1 MTRVLLT
8 GGTGVLG
15 RELLPRLTAAG
26 HKVRLMSR
34 RAGESNAAGDV
45 EWAQADLLTG
55 AGVAEA
61 VAGIEAI
68 VHAASSPFKK
78 TVETDVEGTRRMLE
92 AAKAAGVGHAYYIS
106 IVGIDKLTYSY
117 YKAKLATERVVE
129 GSGVPFT
136 ILRATQFHTLL
147 DTFLRSIFKRGPFII
162 CPGKTYFQLID
173 AGEVA
178 QHMVDTLAKGPSG
191 MLPDIGGPKV
201 QSVKE
206 IAQAWMAARGRKHIL
221 LPMPPIGPLGAVA
234 GGANTCPEQKFGKIT
249 WEDWLRRTYGS

>member
-1 MTRVLLT
+1 MAHVLLT

-55 AGVAEA
+55 AGVADA
-61 VAGIEAI
+61 MASIETI

-78 TVETDVEGTRRMLE
+78 TVEVDVEGTRRMLE
-92 AAKAAGVGHAYYIS
+92 AAKAAGVGHVYYIS
-106 IVGIDKLTYSY
+106 IVGIDTLTFPY
-117 YKAKLATERVVE
+117 YKAKLAAERVVE
-129 GSGVPFT
+129 GSGVPYT
-136 ILRATQFHTLL
+136 ILRATQFHPLL
-147 DTFLRSIFKRGPFII
+147 DTFIGTLFKRGPFII
-162 CPGKTYFQLID
+162 TPGKTYFQLID

-178 QHMVDTLAKGPSG
+178 QHMVATLANGPSG

-206 IAQAWMAARGRKHIL
+206 IAQAWMAARGKKHIL

-249 WEDWLRRTYGS
+249 WEDWLQQKYAS